1 MDYKIKGC
9 KPEKLFNF
17 FEEISAVPRGSKNNQ
32 GISDYLVK
40 FAEDRNLDFYRDDL
54 LNVII
59 RKPGSKG
66 ALDKDP
72 VILQGHMDMVC
83 EKIEG
88 CDHDFEKE
96 GIDIVVE
103 DGFVH
108 ANGTTLGADDGT
120 AVALMLTILDDD
132 NAVHPPLECLFT
144 TDEEIG
150 LLGAAGLDC
159 SQLKGHTMINLDSEE
174 EGVITVSCAGGMR
187 YTMERKYQ
195 STELTGTEVKLSVSG
210 LLGGHSGSD
219 VDKERTNG
227 IKLMARILDTVSDN
241 KNAHLVH
248 FTGGSK
254 DNAIPRECKAAVL
267 FNTAADAAEAV
278 KKWELLKKDLENEI
292 LPFEKSFQFSID
304 SEDNVT
310 CKVMNR
316 EDSDALLGA
325 VLLVPNGVR
334 KRNPSKDF
342 FVITSLNLG
351 VIRTENGVAELVFS
365 PRSSIE
371 SLQEETIS
379 LLNRT
384 ASLFGFET
392 AIDGRYPGWEYKENS
407 KVREVFIESYSQL
420 FNDDL
425 KVEAIHAGLECGLF
439 SAQIPNLDAVAVG
452 PTLTGVHTPDEKMEL
467 ASFERFYSLLED
479 VLKRL
484 AQ

>member
-9 KPEKLFNF
+9 KPKKLFNF
-17 FEEISAVPRGSKNNQ
+17 FEEISAVPRGSKNDR

-40 FAEDRNLDFYRDDL
+40 FAEDRNLDYYRDDL

-59 RKPGSKG
+59 RKPGSKC
-66 ALDKDP
+66 AEDKSP

-88 CDHDFEKE
+88 SDHDFEKE

-103 DGFVH
+103 NGYVH

-120 AVALMLTILDDD
+120 AVALMLTFLDDE
-132 NAVHPPLECLFT
+132 NAVHPPLECVFT

-150 LLGAAGLDC
+150 LIGAAGLDC
-159 SQLKGHTMINLDSEE
+159 SQLKGRTMINLDSEE

-187 YTMERKYQ
+187 YTMERGLKL
-195 STELTGTEVKLSVSG
+195 EKEEGTAVTLNISG
-210 LLGGHSGSD
+210 LLGGHSGAD
-219 VDKERTNG
+219 IDKERTNA
-227 IKLMARILDTVSDN
+227 IKLMGRILGKISGN
-241 KNAHLVH
+241 GKAHLAL
-248 FTGGSK
+248 FKGGSK
-254 DNAIPRECKAAVL
+254 DNAIPRECKAEVV
-267 FNTAADAAEAV
+267 FDTSEDAADTV
-278 KKWELLKKDLENEI
+278 KKWEALKKDLENEI
-292 LPFEKSFQFSID
+292 LPFEKNFQFSIK

-310 CKVMNR
+310 RKVM
-316 EDSDALLGA
+316 SDDDKEALLGA
-325 VLLVPNGVR
+325 VILAPNGIR

-342 FVITSLNLG
+342 FVVTSLNLG
-351 VIRTENGVAELVFS
+351 IVSTDDGKAVLVFS
-365 PRSSIE
+365 PRSSVE
-371 SLQEETIS
+371 SLQEETVSI
-379 LLNRT
+379 LDRT
-384 ASLFGFET
+384 ATIFGFGT
-392 AIDGRYPGWEYKENS
+392 SISGRYPGWEYKEDS
-407 KVREVFIESYSQL
+407 KIREIFIESYKSL
-420 FNDDL
+420 FNENL

-439 SAQIPNLDAVAVG
+439 SAHIPGLDAVAVG

>member
-40 FAEDRNLDFYRDDL
+40 FAEDRNLDYYRDDL

-59 RKPGSKG
+59 RKPGSNG
-66 ALDKDP
+66 ASDKSP

-83 EKIEG
+83 EKVEG
-88 CDHDFEKE
+88 CNHDFEKE
-96 GIDIVVE
+96 GIDIIVE
-103 DGFVH
+103 DGYVY

-120 AVALMLTILDDD
+120 AVALMLTLLDDKT
-132 NAVHPPLECLFT
+132 AVHPPLECLFT

-187 YTMERKYQ
+187 YTMKRKLKHN
-195 STELTGTEVKLSVSG
+195 ELKGTAVTLTISG

-227 IKLMARILDTVSDN
+227 IKLMARILDTVSGN
-241 KNAHLVH
+241 KKAHLVH

-254 DNAIPRECKAAVL
+254 DNAIPRECSAEVL
-267 FNTAADAAEAV
+267 FDTVEDAEKAV
-278 KKWELLKKDLENEI
+278 KKWESLRKDLEKEI
-292 LPFEKSFQFSID
+292 VPFEKNFQFSIK
-304 SEDNVT
+304 SEDNVSR
-310 CKVMNR
+310 CVMSD
-316 EDSDALLGA
+316 EDSEALLGA

-342 FVITSLNLG
+342 FVVTSLNLG
-351 VIRTENGVAELVFS
+351 VVSTENGKAVLVFS
-365 PRSSIE
+365 PRSSVE
-371 SLQEETIS
+371 SLQEETVS

-392 AIDGRYPGWEYKENS
+392 AIDGRYPGWEYKDDS
-407 KVREVFIESYSQL
+407 KIREVFIDSYKNL
-420 FNDDL
+420 FGGNL

-439 SAQIPNLDAVAVG
+439 SAQIPDLDAVAVG